1 MIWVHAKYLSSESRT
16 DCCDPGSQIGKGKST
31 TVYMDCQCYAFSTSH
46 AHSILQ
52 RKKRELL
59 ITRKGDI
66 IKLAP
71 QPRGYLSSSQIAI
84 LHCQAANLAA

>member
-1 MIWVHAKYLSSESRT
+1 M
-16 DCCDPGSQIGKGKST
+16 P
-31 TVYMDCQCYAFSTSH
+31 STS
-46 AHSILQ
+46 AQKAELIAVTQALRLGKESPPQYTWTVSVMLLVPAMPIVYS
-52 RKKRELL
+52 REKKELL